1 MIPSNELIR
10 FFQNLETMEE
20 SKKAIADDIKDGI
33 DAFANNNG
41 VNPKALKRA
50 YRDYKVDTRSRRFV
64 GFGHSGISGGGLDGH
79 PPGWSTK
86 SRRRNKLRDARWD
99 RWRFSV

>member
-50 YRDYKVDTRSRRFV
+50 YRDYKEYQKGKQEFVTLDTEA
-64 GFGHSGISGGGLDGH
+64 GALLD
-79 PPGWSTK
+79 
-86 SRRRNKLRDARWD
+86 
-99 RWRFSV
+99 SVIPEYQEAD